1 MVVLVCALFDIWVWE
16 KYVWRIRKKGN
27 KVPVN
32 TYINITI
39 RKYLSILCFKFNPA
53 FAFGINISARLSIL
67 EFEFQTVKFQHV
79 SSSNFAQVF
88 WFLARVIQVFQV
100 FLRSSIAEFEFWGL
114 KLIEYSGFNENSS
127 FVDLQFAPF
136 KNVQIFCDKVM
147 NMSSRTFKQWGG
159 ECCRRFFSSCCT
171 TFQMHFIF

>member
-88 WFLARVIQVFQV
+88 WVLARVIKVFQV
-100 FLRSSIAEFEFWGL
+100 FALEFSWVWILRV
-114 KLIEYSGFNENSS
+114 NT
-127 FVDLQFAPF
+127 
-136 KNVQIFCDKVM
+136 C
-147 NMSSRTFKQWGG
+147 RTFDFRVAQYGTSRYPVWSNNQFHN
-159 ECCRRFFSSCCT
+159 EVI
-171 TFQMHFIF
+171 FQMISDIFEVVCSCRLAITN